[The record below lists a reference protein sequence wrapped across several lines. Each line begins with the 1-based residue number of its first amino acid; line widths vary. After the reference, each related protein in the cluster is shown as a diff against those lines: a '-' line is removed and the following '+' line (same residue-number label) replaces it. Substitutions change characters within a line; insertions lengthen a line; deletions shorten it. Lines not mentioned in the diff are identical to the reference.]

1 MDEGAKDSL
10 LWIEEHLPERF
21 ELLLRT
27 NREYDKRSG
36 VHGGMWY
43 LHLVECIKQENSDWF
58 SYKSWYS
65 ECSDDLY
72 KLLDDVVIIIKH
84 NPQIALAVDCAVEF
98 AEAIRKM
105 VINNEMLVNV
115 MKKAGKECML

>member
-43 LHLVECIKQENSDWF
+43 LHL
-58 SYKSWYS
+58 S

-84 NPQIALAVDCAVEF
+84 NPQIALVE
-98 AEAIRKM
+98 
-105 VINNEMLVNV
+105 
-115 MKKAGKECML
+115 

>member
-43 LHLVECIKQENSDWF
+43 LHLVECIKGKIHCSCPSCSPKTNNRGRYGSARNYTHSDLAKVESMQCKVSEYKNGEECYEND
-58 SYKSWYS
+58 
-65 ECSDDLY
+65 
-72 KLLDDVVIIIKH
+72 
-84 NPQIALAVDCAVEF
+84 
-98 AEAIRKM
+98 
-105 VINNEMLVNV
+105 
-115 MKKAGKECML
+115 

>member
-1 MDEGAKDSL
+1 MDEGAKDTL

-65 ECSDDLY
+65 KCSDDLY
-72 KLLDDVVIIIKH
+72 KLLDDVVIIIKR
-84 NPQIALAVDCAVEF
+84 NFEARLAV
-98 AEAIRKM
+98 
-105 VINNEMLVNV
+105 NEY
-115 MKKAGKECML
+115 KE

>member
-10 LWIEEHLPERF
+10 LWIEEHLPEKF

-58 SYKSWYS
+58 SYKSW
-65 ECSDDLY
+65 
-72 KLLDDVVIIIKH
+72 LLDDVVIIIKH
-84 NPQIALAVDCAVEF
+84 NPQIALVE
-98 AEAIRKM
+98 
-105 VINNEMLVNV
+105 
-115 MKKAGKECML
+115 

>member
-43 LHLVECIKQENSDWF
+43 LHLVECIKQENSD
-58 SYKSWYS
+58 
-65 ECSDDLY
+65 
-72 KLLDDVVIIIKH
+72 
-84 NPQIALAVDCAVEF
+84 
-98 AEAIRKM
+98 
-105 VINNEMLVNV
+105 
-115 MKKAGKECML
+115 

>member
-84 NPQIALAVDCAVEF
+84 NPQIALLE
-98 AEAIRKM
+98 
-105 VINNEMLVNV
+105 
-115 MKKAGKECML
+115 

>member
-36 VHGGMWY
+36 VHGGMSN
-43 LHLVECIKQENSDWF
+43 VSNRKI
-58 SYKSWYS
+58 
-65 ECSDDLY
+65 
-72 KLLDDVVIIIKH
+72 VIGFHI
-84 NPQIALAVDCAVEF
+84 NPGT
-98 AEAIRKM
+98 
-105 VINNEMLVNV
+105 VNV
-115 MKKAGKECML
+115 QTIYTNC

>member
-1 MDEGAKDSL
+1 MDEESKDTL

-27 NREYDKRSG
+27 NREYDKRSS

-43 LHLVECIKQENSDWF
+43 LHLVECIKQEDCERF
-58 SYKSWYS
+58 LYKSWYS

-72 KLLDDVVIIIKH
+72 KLLGDVVSIIKH
-84 NPQIALAVDCAVEF
+84 I
-98 AEAIRKM
+98 
-105 VINNEMLVNV
+105 
-115 MKKAGKECML
+115 